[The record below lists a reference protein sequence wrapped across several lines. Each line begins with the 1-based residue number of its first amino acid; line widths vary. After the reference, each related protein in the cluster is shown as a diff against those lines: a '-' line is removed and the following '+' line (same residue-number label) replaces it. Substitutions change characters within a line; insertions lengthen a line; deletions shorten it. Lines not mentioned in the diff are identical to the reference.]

1 MPAKTTKSA
10 PTTLNPL
17 APSPRL
23 LCKLGSIIVHAD
35 EYLGPNGHHFDVTT
49 MRALLNGPEVKLW
62 LTVLCGKPDMT
73 PYTYE
78 RAEIL
83 EVNAARYVKRAI
95 CLDWDD
101 IIGRDT
107 EDMQGVTDWNDEDG
121 RDAAQV
127 LAVLARARKLLL
139 GCPHEGH

>member
-1 MPAKTTKSA
+1 MSDLIK
-10 PTTLNPL
+10 L
-17 APSPRL
+17 AALAATVLERAAVLVGQGWCQGALARDSD
-23 LCKLGSIIVHAD
+23 GEETD
-35 EYLGPNGHHFDVTT
+35 EQGGDAVAWCVSGAVRRAAFD
-49 MRALLNGPEVKLW
+49 
-62 LTVLCGKPDMT
+62 LCGKPDMP

-83 EVNAARYVKRAI
+83 EVNASRYVKRAI